1 MYKPCRYC
9 GRKHK
14 FKKEACPALGKC
26 CCNCNKKGHFSKQC
40 QVPIVHSDD
49 NECSDDEV
57 FFVNAVKTSASQPAL
72 VTCTVNEQHKV
83 VFEIDTGASCNIL
96 PFADYVKATGDKHG
110 THIKPTR
117 THLKMH
123 DHTSAV
129 PVGKVMLDVERGS
142 KKHYLRFFIMKSKVM
157 PMIGKSS
164 CVGMK
169 LVKIL
174 DCDTVHSVD
183 TETKANTS
191 GFLSTEQMMNDPIL
205 SQYIDVCNG
214 LGVLPGEYT
223 TQVKPDVVPVIKPPT
238 QATSC
243 AAKHSQS

>member
-1 MYKPCRYC
+1 MATSEQDSTSIVQAVKMNSRRKQSKDTSRKQQMLVKPDEPHTQCRYC

-14 FKKEACPALGKC
+14 FEKEACPALSKRC
-26 CCNCNKKGHFSKQC
+26 YNCNKKDHFSKQYRIL
-40 QVPIVHSDD
+40 IVYGVD
-49 NECSDDEV
+49 NECSNDEEV

-72 VTCTVNEQHKV
+72 VTCIVNEQHKV

-96 PFADYVKATGDKHG
+96 PFADYVKATEDKRG
-110 THIKPTR
+110 THIKPTK

-123 DHTSAV
+123 NHTSAV
-129 PVGKVMLDVERGS
+129 PVGKVMLGVEWGS
-142 KKHYLRFFIMKSKVM
+142 KKHYLCFFIIKLKVM
-157 PMIGKSS
+157 PILGKSS

-191 GFLSTEQMMNDPIL
+191 GLLSTE
-205 SQYIDVCNG
+205 
-214 LGVLPGEYT
+214 
-223 TQVKPDVVPVIKPPT
+223 
-238 QATSC
+238 
-243 AAKHSQS
+243 